1 MNGLGTIR
9 RLDKHAWQ
17 AGIRLTS
24 VGLISVSSMSAT
36 AGASDGIATMMPDS
50 GDFMPHGFC
59 YLWNPLIL
67 WLHVASDALIT
78 LSYYCIPIILIYFIR
93 KNRDIPFNR
102 IFWMFGTF
110 ILACGTTHLMEIWN
124 IWHASYLAA
133 GILKAAT
140 AILSVITA
148 AMLIPLVPKVMSLPS
163 MFQLQEVNR
172 RLERQIAERKRFDTP
187 IKAAIKRRITGGF
200 MLALLL
206 TFVIGYSS
214 LRGAR
219 RAEEDTAWVSHTHEV
234 METIQ
239 RTTRHA
245 IEEETAARAFSLTGE
260 EPLLAQYQTNRDR
273 TNRDKEVLRYLT
285 ADNLSQQR
293 RLDVLDPQIHTALEF
308 ADSIIA
314 KRRHLGAYAGESDA
328 LETEKFLNAVRA
340 TTRDMYIEET
350 RLLNQRTERAQTGQQ
365 LTRIIALLGVLVGS
379 GLWILAKVVVEREI
393 NISERARAQISDL
406 NAELEERVE
415 RRTEALQFEIA
426 EREKTEIARTRVL
439 RELADQKFALDQHA
453 IVATTD
459 VRGTIT
465 YVNGKFCAISQYS
478 QEELIGQNHRILNS
492 GHHPKEFFQQMYHSI
507 ANGQVWRGEICNRA
521 KDGSI
526 YWVDTTVVPLL
537 DAEGKPR
544 QYMAIRADISE
555 RKRAEEVREH
565 LAAVVDSSDDAIISK
580 TLDGIITAW
589 NGGAQKVFGYSAEEM
604 LGKPMMTLFPPE
616 RIHEEADILA
626 RVGRGE
632 GVEHLETVR
641 LRKDG
646 TKIDISATISP
657 IRDNSGRIVG
667 ASKIA
672 RDITANRKAADALR
686 ESEERFQA
694 MANNIPQLAWMA
706 EADGHIFWYNQ
717 RWYEYSG
724 TTPEQMAGWG
734 WQSIHDPDV
743 LPHVLERWRA
753 SIAAGTAFEMEFPLR
768 GADGIF
774 RIFLTRIMPVK
785 ESGGRVVRWF
795 GTNTDISALK
805 EVEERLGAQAV
816 ELASSRHVL
825 EEQARV
831 LDLAPVMVRDM
842 ESRIVFWPR
851 GAEKFYGIASEQ
863 AIGAVSHDLFHTRF
877 PEPLEKLEKKLAQ
890 SGRWEGELVHE
901 KADGTLMVV
910 ASSWV
915 LYRDEQGQAK
925 RILEVSTDITARK
938 HAEERLGE
946 QAEELSRQADELLQS
961 QQALE
966 KQSQTLKLVLESMS
980 EGLIA
985 ADCEGHFLIWNDSA
999 SKLMGREASELPSDD
1014 WTSHYRV
1021 FLPDGVTPHP
1031 PDRLPLVRALRG
1043 ESVQMELMVEQPE
1056 RHGVFLEVTARPLKD
1071 AQGTVCGGVAVLRD
1085 ITERKASE
1093 REIQKLNQELE
1104 ARVIERTAD
1113 LQAANQELE
1122 AFTYSV
1128 SHDLRAPLRHISGF
1142 ARILV
1147 EEFASTLPLEAQRHL
1162 ERVEHG
1168 AQRMGQLVDELLN
1181 LARVGRQPLTVQE
1194 TELNALVSEVIGL
1207 LEPEVKGRQVEWR
1220 ITQLPFLE
1228 CDPVLIRQV
1237 FQNLIGNALK
1247 YSRPRSKA
1255 VIEIGHIDEDGTP
1268 AIFVKDNGVG
1278 FSMKYADKLFGVFQR
1293 LHRAEDFEGTGVGLA
1308 TVVRIVQK
1316 HGGRVWANAELD
1328 TGATFYFT
1336 LSCREH
1342 GVPGNAAAAAGG

>member
-1 MNGLGTIR
+1 MNRPGVIRGLGVTGVWLAGMVWLTVDASAAD
-9 RLDKHAWQ
+9 RLHW
-17 AGIRLTS
+17 L
-24 VGLISVSSMSAT
+24 
-36 AGASDGIATMMPDS
+36 MPGS

-67 WLHVASDALIT
+67 WLHVVSDGLIT
-78 LSYYCIPIILIYFIR
+78 LSYYCIPIILLCFIH
-93 KNRDIPFNR
+93 KNRAIAFNR
-102 IFWMFGTF
+102 IFWMFGGF

-133 GILKAAT
+133 GLLKAAT
-140 AILSVITA
+140 AVLSVMTA
-148 AMLIPLVPKVMSLPS
+148 AMLIPLVPKVMSLPAQ
-163 MFQLQEVNR
+163 FHLQEVNR
-172 RLERQIAERKRFDTP
+172 RLERQIAERKWFDAPT
-187 IKAAIKRRITGGF
+187 KAATNRRISGGF

-219 RAEEDTAWVSHTHEV
+219 RAEEDTSRVSHSHEV

-245 IEEETAARAFSLTGE
+245 IEAETAARAFSLTGQ
-260 EPLLAQYQTNRDR
+260 EPLLAQYR
-273 TNRDKEVLRYLT
+273 TNRDKTNRDKVVLRYLT
-285 ADNLSQQR
+285 ADDLTQQR
-293 RLDVLDPQIHTALEF
+293 RLDVLDPQIHAALEF

-314 KRRHLGAYAGESDA
+314 KRRNLGAHAGKSDA
-328 LETEKFLNAVRA
+328 LETEKFLSAVRA

-350 RLLNQRTERAQTGQQ
+350 RLLNQHTERAQTGQQ
-365 LTRIIALLGVLVGS
+365 LTRIMALIGVLVGS

-393 NISERARAQISDL
+393 NISERARAQISTL

-415 RRTEALQFEIA
+415 RRTEALLYEIA
-426 EREKTEIARTRVL
+426 EREKVEGTRAQVL
-439 RELADQKFALDQHA
+439 RDLADQKFALDQHA

-459 VRGTIT
+459 VQGTIT
-465 YVNGKFCAISQYS
+465 YVNDKFCAISQYS
-478 QEELIGQNHRILNS
+478 RDELIGQNHRILNS
-492 GHHPKEFFQQMYHSI
+492 GHHPKEFFRQMYHTI
-507 ANGQVWRGEICNRA
+507 ANGGVWRGEIRNRA

-526 YWVDTTVVPLL
+526 YWVDTTIVPLL
-537 DAEGKPR
+537 DTAGKPR

-589 NGGAQKVFGYSAEEM
+589 NGGAEKVFGYSAEEM
-604 LGKPMMTLFPPE
+604 LGKSMLMLFPPE
-616 RIHEEADILA
+616 RINEEADILA

-657 IRDNSGRIVG
+657 IRDSSGAIVG

-734 WQSIHDPDV
+734 WQSLHDPAV
-743 LPHVLERWRA
+743 LPQVLERWRA

-768 GADGIF
+768 GADGTF

-805 EVEERLGAQAV
+805 EVEERLGAQAE
-816 ELASSRHVL
+816 ELARSRRDL

-877 PEPLEKLEKKLAQ
+877 PEPLEEVEKKLAQ
-890 SGRWEGELVHE
+890 NGSWEGELVHE

-915 LYRDEQGQAK
+915 LYRDEQGRAT
-925 RILEVSTDITARK
+925 RILEVRTDVTARK
-938 HAEERLGE
+938 RAERRLE
-946 QAEELSRQADELLQS
+946 EQTRELFRQAEELLQS
-961 QQALE
+961 QEALE
-966 KQSQTLKLVLESMS
+966 KQSQTLKLVLESMG

-985 ADCEGHFLIWNDSA
+985 ADCEGHFLIWNEAA
-999 SKLMGREASELPSDD
+999 SKLMGREARELPSDD

-1043 ESVQMELMVEQPE
+1043 ESVRMELMVEQPA
-1056 RHGVFLEVTARPLKD
+1056 RPDGVFLEVTARPLKD
-1071 AQGTVCGGVAVLRD
+1071 VQGRVCGGVAVLRD
-1085 ITERKASE
+1085 ITERKTAE
-1093 REIQKLNQELE
+1093 HEIQKLNQELE

-1113 LQAANQELE
+1113 LEAANRELE

-1142 ARILV
+1142 TRILV
-1147 EEFASTLPLEAQRHL
+1147 EEFAPTLPPEAQRHL

-1181 LARVGRQPLTVQE
+1181 LARVGRQPLAVQV
-1194 TELNALVSEVIGL
+1194 TELNTLVSEVIVL
-1207 LEPEVKGRQVEWR
+1207 LEPEVEGRQVEWR
-1220 ITQLPFLE
+1220 IAHLPFLE
-1228 CDPVLIRQV
+1228 CDPILIRQV

-1255 VIEIGHIDEDGTP
+1255 VIEIGHIEQDGIP
-1268 AIFVKDNGVG
+1268 AIFIKDNGVG

-1308 TVVRIVQK
+1308 TVSRIVQK
-1316 HGGRVWANAELD
+1316 HGGRVWANAQLD
-1328 TGATFYFT
+1328 GGATFYFT
-1336 LSCREH
+1336 LSGGEH
-1342 GVPGNAAAAAGG
+1342 SVPGNAAAAAGG